1 MNASITPRHQKKP
14 KLLTIVVPALNESEV
29 IEEFYDRLS
38 IAMNAIQQ
46 NYEIV
51 FINDGS
57 QDDTLSIMR
66 RLQDKHGI
74 ITIVDLSRN
83 FGKEIA
89 TTAGIDTAKGDATVI
104 IDADLQDPPELI
116 EKLIEK
122 WSEGYDVVYAQRKNR
137 EGETLIKKKSAE
149 QFYRLMQKLGPVKL
163 PINTGDFRMMSKE
176 ATEAVKQLREHNRFM
191 KGIFAWVG
199 FPSVGVSYNR
209 DPRFAGETKW
219 NYTKLWNLSIDGIT
233 AFTTAPLRLATYLG
247 LFIAGASFLYAI
259 FIIFKVLIIG
269 EAVQGFPT
277 LAIFILLLG
286 GIQLIF
292 LGVIGEYLGRI
303 FSVSKN
309 RPLYF
314 TKQVLQ
320 SKSNKLNDDDGIG

>member
-57 QDDTLSIMR
+57 QDDTLSIMK
-66 RLQDKHGI
+66 RLQDKHGK

-137 EGETLIKKKSAE
+137 EGETWIKKKSAE
-149 QFYRLMQKLGPVKL
+149 QFYRLM
-163 PINTGDFRMMSKE
+163 
-176 ATEAVKQLREHNRFM
+176 
-191 KGIFAWVG
+191 
-199 FPSVGVSYNR
+199 
-209 DPRFAGETKW
+209 
-219 NYTKLWNLSIDGIT
+219 
-233 AFTTAPLRLATYLG
+233 
-247 LFIAGASFLYAI
+247 
-259 FIIFKVLIIG
+259 
-269 EAVQGFPT
+269 
-277 LAIFILLLG
+277 
-286 GIQLIF
+286 
-292 LGVIGEYLGRI
+292 
-303 FSVSKN
+303 
-309 RPLYF
+309 
-314 TKQVLQ
+314 
-320 SKSNKLNDDDGIG
+320 